1 MIYAEVQQATL
12 GEHPAPLVSVCTMLL
27 FCRSNFFTFEVSL
40 GFCDLGDHWRH
51 LRDSHTDGCL
61 GLSPLEP
68 DLIGRGYGLGLGV
81 LKGLSIFY
89 NFIRG
94 SSAQKVLRVPGT
106 KW

>member
-1 MIYAEVQQATL
+1 MAVW
-12 GEHPAPLVSVCTMLL
+12 V
-27 FCRSNFFTFEVSL
+27 F
-40 GFCDLGDHWRH
+40 
-51 LRDSHTDGCL
+51 
-61 GLSPLEP
+61 SPLEP
-68 DLIGRGYGLGLGV
+68 DLIGWGYGLGLGV